1 MGSIDG
7 VENTT
12 RRLVGVK
19 GDDITE
25 LLKERDFVIL
35 FRYCSRVDDMMLE

>member
-12 RRLVGVK
+12 RRLVDVEGDNTTEGLRELGVR
-19 GDDITE
+19 DI
-25 LLKERDFVIL
+25 F
-35 FRYCSRVDDMMLE
+35 